1 MTEFVELIKGGS
13 VATIL
18 AVALWVTLVGA
29 FREWWVPGPVL
40 QRTLKERDA
49 AIAQRDQA
57 HRRADAL
64 LRLLYRSQDV
74 NDAAIGAVL
83 DTTETRQ

>member
-18 AVALWVTLVGA
+18 AIALYVSLVGA
-29 FREWWVPGPVL
+29 FREWWVPGPAHR
-40 QRTLKERDA
+40 RTLAERDK
-49 AIAQRDQA
+49 AIAERDQA
-57 HRRADAL
+57 HRRADTL

-83 DTTETRQ
+83 DSSETR